1 MVGVSYKKRCFN
13 YLGFVETEL
22 IQHDI
27 KDMTMGLI
35 LRAFRDDRIS
45 KEDAI
50 TKIKKLYVDSSLFI
64 TKDLIDQVINSI
76 NEFEK
81 QG

>member
-64 TKDLIDQVINSI
+64 TKDLID
-76 NEFEK
+76 
-81 QG
+81 